1 MIFNSLEFFIYLP
14 LFFIGYFTFKFNL
27 KAQNVFILISSLV
40 FYAFWDYRFLP
51 LILVYIIVDYIFGIL
66 IASQDIVRLRK
77 TYLIL
82 AITLNLLGLMFF
94 KYFNFIIEIINYTF
108 KSMFTLK
115 IINQHEIILPIGISF
130 FTFHSISYLVDIY
143 KRRVEPTKNFVAY
156 ASFVSFFP
164 QLVAGPI
171 SRAEDMLPKFLQKR
185 EIDSEKMS
193 QGISQITLGFF
204 KKIVVAD
211 SIGLFVDGTYGS
223 LDVMS
228 DFQILLSAIFYSF
241 QIYCDF
247 SGYTYIALGLGKI
260 FGIEFKTNF
269 NRPYFSKNF
278 SEFWDRW
285 HISLSSW
292 LRDYLYIPLGGNKF
306 GKLNTFKNLLV
317 TMLIGG
323 LWHGA
328 KINFIIWGFIHGIFL
343 IGQRIIPIKLPN
355 IITVFLTF
363 LLTSMAWIFFRSP
376 NLGDSL
382 FIIQHIFEM
391 KSFQLLG
398 VFAIVKIV
406 YLILCILCLD
416 LFYFEYFNQYSF
428 KAITINSI
436 LFLHIILFAS
446 FNNNGFIYF
455 QF

>member
-1 MIFNSLEFFIYLP
+1 MLFNSIDFFIYLP
-14 LFFIGYFTFKFNL
+14 LFFIGYFILKSNL
-27 KAQNVFILISSLV
+27 KAQNLFVLISSLI
-40 FYAFWDYRFLP
+40 FYSFWDYRFLP
-51 LILVYIIVDYIFGIL
+51 LILVYIIVDYYFGIL
-66 IASQDIVRLRK
+66 IASQGIVKFRK
-77 TYLIL
+77 GFLIL

-94 KYFNFIIEIINYTF
+94 KYFNFIIEIINYT
-108 KSMFTLK
+108 TLNILDLK
-115 IINQHEIILPIGISF
+115 VINQNEIILPIGISF
-130 FTFHSISYLVDIY
+130 FAFHSISYLVDIY

-185 EIDSEKMS
+185 DIDSEKMS
-193 QGISQITLGFF
+193 QGISQITFGFF

-211 SIGLFVDGTYGS
+211 SIGLFVDGTYAS

-228 DFQILLSAIFYSF
+228 DYQILLFAIFYSF

-247 SGYTYIALGLGKI
+247 SGYTDIALGLGKI

-292 LRDYLYIPLGGNKF
+292 LRDYLYIPLGGNKY
-306 GKLNTFKNLLV
+306 GKLNTFKNLLI

-343 IGQRIIPIKLPN
+343 IGQRIIPFKLPKIMAG
-355 IITVFLTF
+355 IITFCLTTF
-363 LLTSMAWIFFRSP
+363 AWIFFRSP
-376 NLGDSL
+376 NLEDSL
-382 FIIQHIFEM
+382 FIIQHILEM

-398 VFAIVKIV
+398 VFAIIKII
-406 YLILCILCLD
+406 YLILILLFLD
-416 LFYFEYFNQYSF
+416 LFYFEYFNKYSS
-428 KAITINSI
+428 KALIINTI

>member
-1 MIFNSLEFFIYLP
+1 MLFNSIDFFIYLP
-14 LFFIGYFTFKFNL
+14 LFFIGYFIFKSNL
-27 KAQNVFILISSLV
+27 KAQNLFVLISSLI
-40 FYAFWDYRFLP
+40 FYSFWDYRFLP
-51 LILVYIIVDYIFGIL
+51 LILVYIIADYYFGIL
-66 IASQDIVRLRK
+66 IASQDIVKFRK
-77 TYLIL
+77 GFLIL
-82 AITLNLLGLMFF
+82 AIIFNLLGLMFF
-94 KYFNFIIEIINYTF
+94 KYFNFIIEIINYTT
-108 KSMFTLK
+108 SNILD
-115 IINQHEIILPIGISF
+115 IRAINQNEIILPIGISF

-143 KRRVEPTKNFVAY
+143 KHRVEPTKNFVAY

-211 SIGLFVDGTYGS
+211 SIGLFVDGTYAS

-228 DFQILLSAIFYSF
+228 DFQILLSTIFYSF

-247 SGYTYIALGLGKI
+247 SGYTDIALGLGKI
-260 FGIEFKTNF
+260 FGIEFNTNF
-269 NRPYFSKNF
+269 KKPYFSKNF

-292 LRDYLYIPLGGNKF
+292 LRDYLYIPLGGNKY
-306 GKLNTFKNLLV
+306 GRLNTFKNLLI

-328 KINFIIWGFIHGIFL
+328 KINFIIWGFLHGIFL

-355 IITVFLTF
+355 IIAVFLTF
-363 LLTSMAWIFFRSP
+363 LLTSLAWVFFRSP
-376 NLGDSL
+376 NLGESI
-382 FIIQHIFEM
+382 FIFQHIFEM

-398 VFAIVKIV
+398 IFAIIKII
-406 YLILCILCLD
+406 YLILFLLCLD
-416 LFYFEYFNQYSF
+416 LFYFEYFNKYSS
-428 KAITINSI
+428 KALIINTI

-446 FNNNGFIYF
+446 FTNNGFIYF

>member
-1 MIFNSLEFFIYLP
+1 
-14 LFFIGYFTFKFNL
+14 
-27 KAQNVFILISSLV
+27 
-40 FYAFWDYRFLP
+40 
-51 LILVYIIVDYIFGIL
+51 
-66 IASQDIVRLRK
+66 
-77 TYLIL
+77 
-82 AITLNLLGLMFF
+82 
-94 KYFNFIIEIINYTF
+94 
-108 KSMFTLK
+108 
-115 IINQHEIILPIGISF
+115 
-130 FTFHSISYLVDIY
+130 
-143 KRRVEPTKNFVAY
+143 
-156 ASFVSFFP
+156 
-164 QLVAGPI
+164 
-171 SRAEDMLPKFLQKR
+171 
-185 EIDSEKMS
+185 
-193 QGISQITLGFF
+193 
-204 KKIVVAD
+204 
-211 SIGLFVDGTYGS
+211 
-223 LDVMS
+223 
-228 DFQILLSAIFYSF
+228 LLSTIFYSF

-247 SGYTYIALGLGKI
+247 SGYTDIALGLGRI
-260 FGIEFKTNF
+260 FGIEYKTNF

-292 LRDYLYIPLGGNKF
+292 LRDYLYIPLGGNKL
-306 GKLNTFKNLLV
+306 GKLITFKNLLI

-328 KINFIIWGFIHGIFL
+328 KINFIIWGFLHGIFL

-355 IITVFLTF
+355 IIAVFLTF
-363 LLTSMAWIFFRSP
+363 LLTSLAWVFFRSQ

-391 KSFQLLG
+391 KSYQLLG
-398 VFAIVKIV
+398 VFGIVKIV

-428 KAITINSI
+428 KAIVINSI

>member
-1 MIFNSLEFFIYLP
+1 MLFNSIDFLIYLP
-14 LFFIGYFTFKFNL
+14 LFFIGYFILKSNL
-27 KAQNVFILISSLV
+27 KAQNLFVLISSLI
-40 FYAFWDYRFLP
+40 FYSFWDYRFLP
-51 LILVYIIVDYIFGIL
+51 LILVYIIADYYFGIL
-66 IASQDIVRLRK
+66 IASQGIVKFRK
-77 TYLIL
+77 GFLIL

-94 KYFNFIIEIINYTF
+94 KYFNFIIEIINYTTSYILDI
-108 KSMFTLK
+108 KV
-115 IINQHEIILPIGISF
+115 INQNEIILPIGISF

-143 KRRVEPTKNFVAY
+143 MRRVEPTKNFVAY

-211 SIGLFVDGTYGS
+211 SIGLFVDGTFAS

-228 DFQILLSAIFYSF
+228 DFQILLSVIFYSF

-247 SGYTYIALGLGKI
+247 SGYTDIALGLGKI

-292 LRDYLYIPLGGNKF
+292 LRDYLYIPLGGNKL
-306 GKLNTFKNLLV
+306 GKLITFKNLLI

-355 IITVFLTF
+355 IFAVIITFVLTTF
-363 LLTSMAWIFFRSP
+363 AWVFFRSP
-376 NLGDSL
+376 NLEDSL
-382 FIIQHIFEM
+382 FIIQHILEM
-391 KSFQLLG
+391 KSYQLLG
-398 VFAIVKIV
+398 VFAIIKII
-406 YLILCILCLD
+406 YLILFLLFLD
-416 LFYFEYFNQYSF
+416 LFYFEYFNKYST
-428 KAITINSI
+428 KALIINTI

>member
-1 MIFNSLEFFIYLP
+1 MLFNSFDFFIYLP
-14 LFFIGYFTFKFNL
+14 LFFIGYFIFKFNL
-27 KAQNVFILISSLV
+27 KAQNLFVLISSLI
-40 FYAFWDYRFLP
+40 FYSFWDYRFLP
-51 LILVYIIVDYIFGIL
+51 LILVYIIADYYFGIL
-66 IASQDIVRLRK
+66 IASQGIVKFRK
-77 TYLIL
+77 GFLIL

-115 IINQHEIILPIGISF
+115 MINQNEIILPIGISF

-211 SIGLFVDGTYGS
+211 SIGLFVDGTYAN
-223 LDVMS
+223 LDAMS
-228 DFQILLSAIFYSF
+228 DFQILLSSIFYSF

-247 SGYTYIALGLGKI
+247 SGYTDIALGLGKI

-269 NRPYFSKNF
+269 NRPYFSKDF

-292 LRDYLYIPLGGNKF
+292 LRDYLYIPLGGNKY
-306 GKLNTFKNLLV
+306 GRLNTFKNLLI

-328 KINFIIWGFIHGIFL
+328 KINFIIWGFLHGIFL

-363 LLTSMAWIFFRSP
+363 LLTSLAWVFFRAP

-428 KAITINSI
+428 KAIAINSI

>member
-1 MIFNSLEFFIYLP
+1 MLFNSIDFFIYLP
-14 LFFIGYFTFKFNL
+14 LFFIGYFIFKSNL
-27 KAQNVFILISSLV
+27 KAQNLFVLISSLI
-40 FYAFWDYRFLP
+40 FYSFWDYRFLP
-51 LILVYIIVDYIFGIL
+51 LILVYIIVDYYFGIL
-66 IASQDIVRLRK
+66 IASQDTVKFRK
-77 TYLIL
+77 GFLIL

-94 KYFNFIIEIINYTF
+94 KYFNFIIEIINYTT
-108 KSMFTLK
+108 SNTLDLK
-115 IINQHEIILPIGISF
+115 VINQNEIILPIGISF

-211 SIGLFVDGTYGS
+211 SIGLFVDGTYAS

-228 DFQILLSAIFYSF
+228 DFQILLSTIFYSF

-247 SGYTYIALGLGKI
+247 SGYTDIALGLGKL

-292 LRDYLYIPLGGNKF
+292 LRDYLYIPLGGNKY
-306 GKLNTFKNLLV
+306 GKLNTFKNLLI

-355 IITVFLTF
+355 IIAVSITFVLTTF
-363 LLTSMAWIFFRSP
+363 AWVFFRSP
-376 NLGDSL
+376 NLEDSL
-382 FIIQHIFEM
+382 FIIQHILEM
-391 KSFQLLG
+391 KSYHLLG
-398 VFAIVKIV
+398 VFAIIKII
-406 YLILCILCLD
+406 YLILFLLCLD
-416 LFYFEYFNQYSF
+416 LFYFEYFNKYSS
-428 KAITINSI
+428 KALIINTI

>member
-1 MIFNSLEFFIYLP
+1 MIFNSLDFFIYLP
-14 LFFIGYFTFKFNL
+14 LFFIGYFIFKFNL
-27 KAQNVFILISSLV
+27 KAQNLFILISSLV
-40 FYAFWDYRFLP
+40 FYTFWDYRFLP

-115 IINQHEIILPIGISF
+115 IINQNEIILPIGISF

-211 SIGLFVDGTYGS
+211 SIGLFVDGTYAS

-247 SGYTYIALGLGKI
+247 SGYTDIALGLGKI

-278 SEFWDRW
+278 GEFWDRW

-306 GKLNTFKNLLV
+306 GKLNTFKNLLI

-328 KINFIIWGFIHGIFL
+328 KINFIIWGFLHGIFL
-343 IGQRIIPIKLPN
+343 IGQRMIPIKLPN
-355 IITVFLTF
+355 IIAVFLTF
-363 LLTSMAWIFFRSP
+363 LLTSFAWVFFRAP

-382 FIIQHIFEM
+382 FIIQHILEM
-391 KSFQLLG
+391 KSYQLVG

-416 LFYFEYFNQYSF
+416 LFYFEYFNQYSL
-428 KAITINSI
+428 KAIAINSI

>member
-1 MIFNSLEFFIYLP
+1 MLFNSIDFFIYLP
-14 LFFIGYFTFKFNL
+14 LFFIGYFIFKSNL
-27 KAQNVFILISSLV
+27 KAQNVFILISSLG

-51 LILVYIIVDYIFGIL
+51 LILVQIIVDYIFGIL

-115 IINQHEIILPIGISF
+115 IINQHEVILPIGISF

-211 SIGLFVDGTYGS
+211 SL
-223 LDVMS
+223 
-228 DFQILLSAIFYSF
+228 
-241 QIYCDF
+241 
-247 SGYTYIALGLGKI
+247 
-260 FGIEFKTNF
+260 
-269 NRPYFSKNF
+269 
-278 SEFWDRW
+278 
-285 HISLSSW
+285 
-292 LRDYLYIPLGGNKF
+292 
-306 GKLNTFKNLLV
+306 
-317 TMLIGG
+317 
-323 LWHGA
+323 
-328 KINFIIWGFIHGIFL
+328 
-343 IGQRIIPIKLPN
+343 
-355 IITVFLTF
+355 
-363 LLTSMAWIFFRSP
+363 
-376 NLGDSL
+376 
-382 FIIQHIFEM
+382 
-391 KSFQLLG
+391 
-398 VFAIVKIV
+398 
-406 YLILCILCLD
+406 
-416 LFYFEYFNQYSF
+416 
-428 KAITINSI
+428 
-436 LFLHIILFAS
+436 
-446 FNNNGFIYF
+446 
-455 QF
+455 

>member
-1 MIFNSLEFFIYLP
+1 MLFNSFDFFIYLP
-14 LFFIGYFTFKFNL
+14 LFFIGYFIFKFNL
-27 KAQNVFILISSLV
+27 KAQNLFVLISSLI
-40 FYAFWDYRFLP
+40 FYSFWDYRFLP
-51 LILVYIIVDYIFGIL
+51 LILVYIIADYYFGIL
-66 IASQDIVRLRK
+66 IASQETVKFRK
-77 TYLIL
+77 GVLIL
-82 AITLNLLGLMFF
+82 AITFNLLGLMFF

-115 IINQHEIILPIGISF
+115 MINQNEIILPIGISF

-143 KRRVEPTKNFVAY
+143 KHRVEPTKNFVAY

-211 SIGLFVDGTYGS
+211 SIGLFVDGTYAS

-228 DFQILLSAIFYSF
+228 DFQILLSTIFYSF

-247 SGYTYIALGLGKI
+247 SGYTDIALGLGKI

-292 LRDYLYIPLGGNKF
+292 LRDYLYIPLGGNKY
-306 GKLNTFKNLLV
+306 GKLNTFKNLLI

-328 KINFIIWGFIHGIFL
+328 KINFIIWGFLHGIYL

-363 LLTSMAWIFFRSP
+363 LLTSLAWVFFRAP

-382 FIIQHIFEM
+382 FIIQHILEM

-428 KAITINSI
+428 KAIAINSI
-436 LFLHIILFAS
+436 LFLHIILLAS

>member
-1 MIFNSLEFFIYLP
+1 MLFNSIDFFIFLSI
-14 LFFIGYFTFKFNL
+14 FFLGFFMLKFNFY
-27 KAQNVFILISSLV
+27 AQNIFILISSLL
-40 FYAFWDYRFLP
+40 FYAVWDYRFLP
-51 LILVYIIVDYIFGIL
+51 LILTYITLDYFFGIL
-66 IASQDIVRLRK
+66 IASEENLKLRK
-77 TYLIL
+77 RYLII
-82 AITLNLLGLMFF
+82 AIILNLFGLLFF
-94 KYFNFIIEIINYTF
+94 KYYNFFIEIFNYILLDV
-108 KSMFTLK
+108 SPWQ
-115 IINQHEIILPIGISF
+115 IIRTNIIILPIGISF

-143 KRRVEPTKNFVAY
+143 KTRVEPTKNFVAY

-211 SIGLFVDGTYGS
+211 SIGLFVDGTYAS

-247 SGYTYIALGLGKI
+247 SGYTDIALGLGKI

-292 LRDYLYIPLGGNKF
+292 LRDYLYIPLGGNKY
-306 GKLNTFKNLLV
+306 GKLNTFKNLLI

-355 IITVFLTF
+355 IFAGIITFVLTTF
-363 LLTSMAWIFFRSP
+363 AWVFFRSP
-376 NLGDSL
+376 NLEDSL
-382 FIIQHIFEM
+382 FIIQHILEM
-391 KSFQLLG
+391 KSYQLLG
-398 VFAIVKIV
+398 VFAIIKII
-406 YLILCILCLD
+406 YLILFLLCLD
-416 LFYFEYFNQYSF
+416 LFYFEYFNKYSS
-428 KAITINSI
+428 KALIINTI

>member
-1 MIFNSLEFFIYLP
+1 MLFNSIDFFIYLP
-14 LFFIGYFTFKFNL
+14 LFFIGYFIFKSNL
-27 KAQNVFILISSLV
+27 KAQNVFILISSLI
-40 FYAFWDYRFLP
+40 FYSFWDYRFLP
-51 LILVYIIVDYIFGIL
+51 LILVYIIIDYYFGIL
-66 IASQDIVRLRK
+66 IASQETVKFRK
-77 TYLIL
+77 GFLIL
-82 AITLNLLGLMFF
+82 AITFNLLGLMFF
-94 KYFNFIIEIINYTF
+94 KYFNFIIEIINYAT
-108 KSMFTLK
+108 SNILDLK
-115 IINQHEIILPIGISF
+115 VINQNEIILPIGISF

-211 SIGLFVDGTYGS
+211 SIGLFVDGTYAS

-228 DFQILLSAIFYSF
+228 DFQIFLSTIFYSF

-247 SGYTYIALGLGKI
+247 SGYTDIALGLGKI

-292 LRDYLYIPLGGNKF
+292 LRDYLYIPLGGNKY
-306 GKLNTFKNLLV
+306 GKLNTFKNLLI

-355 IITVFLTF
+355 IIAVSITFILTTF
-363 LLTSMAWIFFRSP
+363 AWVFFRSP
-376 NLGDSL
+376 NLEDSL
-382 FIIQHIFEM
+382 FIIQHILEM
-391 KSFQLLG
+391 KSYQLLG
-398 VFAIVKIV
+398 VFAIIKIL
-406 YLILCILCLD
+406 YLILFLLCLD
-416 LFYFEYFNQYSF
+416 LFYFEYFNKYSS
-428 KAITINSI
+428 KALIINTI

>member
-1 MIFNSLEFFIYLP
+1 MLFNSIDFFIYLP
-14 LFFIGYFTFKFNL
+14 LFFIGYFIFKSNL
-27 KAQNVFILISSLV
+27 KAQNLFVLISSLI
-40 FYAFWDYRFLP
+40 FYSFWDYRFLP
-51 LILVYIIVDYIFGIL
+51 LILVYIIADYYFGIL
-66 IASQDIVRLRK
+66 IASQDIVKFRK
-77 TYLIL
+77 GFLIL
-82 AITLNLLGLMFF
+82 AIIFNLFGLLFF
-94 KYFNFIIEIINYTF
+94 KYYNFFIEIFNYFLVRIFPWQINSTN
-108 KSMFTLK
+108 S
-115 IINQHEIILPIGISF
+115 IILPIGISF

-143 KRRVEPTKNFVAY
+143 KHRVEPTKNFVAY

-211 SIGLFVDGTYGS
+211 SIGLFVDGTYAS

-228 DFQILLSAIFYSF
+228 DFQILLSTIFYSF

-247 SGYTYIALGLGKI
+247 SGYTDIALGLGKI
-260 FGIEFKTNF
+260 FGIEFNTNF
-269 NRPYFSKNF
+269 KKPYFSKNF

-292 LRDYLYIPLGGNKF
+292 LRDYLYIPLGGNKY
-306 GKLNTFKNLLV
+306 GRLNTFKNLLI

-328 KINFIIWGFIHGIFL
+328 KINFIIWGFLHGIFL

-355 IITVFLTF
+355 IIAVFLTF
-363 LLTSMAWIFFRSP
+363 LLTSLAWVFFRSP
-376 NLGDSL
+376 NLGESL

-391 KSFQLLG
+391 KSFQLFG
-398 VFAIVKIV
+398 VFAIFKIV
-406 YLILCILCLD
+406 YLILCILILD
-416 LFYFEYFNQYSF
+416 LFYFEYFNKYSS
-428 KAITINSI
+428 KALIINTI
-436 LFLHIILFAS
+436 LFLHIIIFAS
-446 FNNNGFIYF
+446 FTNNGFIYF

>member
-1 MIFNSLEFFIYLP
+1 MVFNSVDFFIFLTI
-14 LFFIGYFTFKFNL
+14 FFVGFFVLKFNF
-27 KAQNVFILISSLV
+27 KAQNLFILISSLL

-51 LILVYIIVDYIFGIL
+51 LILTYITLDYFFGIL
-66 IASQDIVRLRK
+66 IASEENLKLRK
-77 TYLIL
+77 RYLII
-82 AITLNLLGLMFF
+82 AIILNLFGLLFF
-94 KYFNFIIEIINYTF
+94 KYYNFFIEIFNYFLVHTFPWQINSTN
-108 KSMFTLK
+108 S
-115 IINQHEIILPIGISF
+115 IILPIGISF

-211 SIGLFVDGTYGS
+211 SIGLFVDGTYAS

-247 SGYTYIALGLGKI
+247 SGYTDIALGLGKI

-292 LRDYLYIPLGGNKF
+292 LRDYLYIPLGGNKL
-306 GKLNTFKNLLV
+306 GKLNTFKNLLI

-328 KINFIIWGFIHGIFL
+328 KINFIIWGFVHGIFL
-343 IGQRIIPIKLPN
+343 IGQRIIPIKLPKIIAG
-355 IITVFLTF
+355 IITFCLTT
-363 LLTSMAWIFFRSP
+363 LAWIFFRSP
-376 NLGDSL
+376 NLVDSI

-391 KSFQLLG
+391 ESFQLLG
-398 VFAIVKIV
+398 DFSIIKIL
-406 YLILCILCLD
+406 YLIFCILCLD
-416 LFYFEYFNQYSF
+416 FFYFEYFNKYTP
-428 KAITINSI
+428 KAIIINTI

-446 FNNNGFIYF
+446 FNSNGFIYF